1 VESANR
7 NQRIH
12 VDRLGED
19 FERRQKTTIFS
30 GRIGSVTHLDD
41 DDHHYET
48 QQHESNKGKYFR
60 NTRGTVPGT
69 SSEEKKVKIISNA
82 G

>member
-1 VESANR
+1 VESANH
-7 NQRIH
+7 NQRIQ

-41 DDHHYET
+41 GDHHYET
-48 QQHESNKGKYFR
+48 QQHESNKGKYFK
-60 NTRGTVPGT
+60 NTRGTVPGR
-69 SSEEKKVKIISNA
+69 SSAEKKVKIA

>member
-1 VESANR
+1 MHR

-60 NTRGTVPGT
+60 NTRGTVPGI
-69 SSEEKKVKIISNA
+69 SSDEKKVKIA
-82 G
+82 GA